1 MGRREPDP
9 IAGPMNAPAT
19 PDVMR
24 VAEAVE
30 ASLARHAA
38 PDPTTA

>member
-1 MGRREPDP
+1 MGRLELDP
-9 IAGPMNAPAT
+9 IAGRMNAPAT
-19 PDVMR
+19 SDAMR

-38 PDPTTA
+38 EDSTTA